1 MTIRIVSTTTLGGK
15 IMKIILKII
24 ILLGIKISFL
34 NSSHLSLNFAL
45 SKQSIVWTLKNKWKM
60 SENFN
65 IG

>member
-15 IMKIILKII
+15 NNENNIEDYYLAGYKNL
-24 ILLGIKISFL
+24 L